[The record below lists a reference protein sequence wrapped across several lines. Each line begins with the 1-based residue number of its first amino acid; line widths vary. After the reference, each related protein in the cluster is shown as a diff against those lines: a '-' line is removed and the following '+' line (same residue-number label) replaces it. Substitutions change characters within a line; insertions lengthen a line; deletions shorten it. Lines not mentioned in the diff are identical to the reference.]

1 MKDLHLDVDTPEK
14 VPKILR
20 EAAQRYRESTIEL
33 QGAWQDNNK
42 AGIIWEK
49 IATSLEAEASKIE
62 KLIRPILLS

>member
-14 VPKILR
+14 VPEILR

-33 QGAWQDNNK
+33 QGAWQDSK
-42 AGIIWEK
+42 AGIIWDK

-62 KLIRPILLS
+62 KLISRYY